1 MTLTNLEIFEQLHE
15 AAKGLLWM
23 SESDYP
29 LEALIW
35 EFGEKIL
42 LDNEVVLKI
51 TKHSLDTPVK
61 VIKFDSFFQGAVI
74 HQDWHD
80 SEDADMVKRYQELV
94 RIMKEYLRDLKV
106 YKVGEIEIDV
116 YIIGKTDAGDYAGV
130 ATVSIE
136 T

>member
-1 MTLTNLEIFEQLHE
+1 MTLTNLEIFERLHE

-29 LEALIW
+29 FEALIW

-51 TKHSLDTPVK
+51 TKHSLDTPIK
-61 VIKFDSFFQGAVI
+61 VIEFESFFQGAI
-74 HQDWHD
+74 TPKNWHNA
-80 SEDADMVKRYQELV
+80 EEAETVKTYQELV
-94 RIMKEYLRDLKV
+94 RIMKQDLSDLKI
-106 YKVGEIEIDV
+106 YKVGEIEIYV
-116 YIIGKTDAGDYAGV
+116 YIIGKTNTGDYAGL

>member
-1 MTLTNLEIFEQLHE
+1 MTLTNLEIFERLHE

-29 LEALIW
+29 FEALIW

-51 TKHSLDTPVK
+51 TKHALDTPVK
-61 VIKFDSFFQGAVI
+61 IIEFDTFFQGAVTDK
-74 HQDWHD
+74 DWHD
-80 SEDADMVKRYQELV
+80 SEEADTVKRYQELV
-94 RIMKEYLRDLKV
+94 RIMKQYLSDLKV

-116 YIIGKTDAGDYAGV
+116 YIIGKTNTGEYAGL

>member
-61 VIKFDSFFQGAVI
+61 VIEFDTFFQHVVT
-74 HQDWHD
+74 HQDWHN
-80 SEDADMVKRYQELV
+80 SEEADTVNRYQELV
-94 RIMKEYLRDLKV
+94 RIMKQYLSDLKV

>member
-1 MTLTNLEIFEQLHE
+1 MNLTNLEIFERLHE

-29 LEALIW
+29 FEALIW

-51 TKHSLDTPVK
+51 TKHSVDTPIK
-61 VIKFDSFFQGAVI
+61 VIEFDSFFQGAI
-74 HQDWHD
+74 TPKNWHNP
-80 SEDADMVKRYQELV
+80 EEAETVKRYQELV
-94 RIMKEYLRDLKV
+94 RIMKQYLSDLKV
-106 YKVGEIEIDV
+106 YKIGEIEIDV
-116 YIIGKTDAGDYAGV
+116 YIIGNTYTGDYAGL

>member
-1 MTLTNLEIFEQLHE
+1 MNLTNLEIFEQLHE
-15 AAKGLLWM
+15 AVKGLLWM
-23 SESDYP
+23 SESDYTF
-29 LEALIW
+29 EALIW
-35 EFGEKIL
+35 EFGEKIS

-61 VIKFDSFFQGAVI
+61 VIEFDSFFQWAI
-74 HQDWHD
+74 TPKNWHN
-80 SEDADMVKRYQELV
+80 SEDADTVNRYQELV
-94 RIMKEYLRDLKV
+94 RIMKQYLSDLKV

-116 YIIGKTDAGDYAGV
+116 YIIGKTDVGDYAGL

>member
-1 MTLTNLEIFEQLHE
+1 MSLTNLEIFERLHE
-15 AAKGLLWM
+15 AAKDLLWT

-29 LEALIW
+29 FESLIW

-51 TKHSLDTPVK
+51 TKHSLDTPIK
-61 VIKFDSFFQGAVI
+61 VIEFDTFFQGTVT
-74 HQDWHD
+74 HQDWHN
-80 SEDADMVKRYQELV
+80 SEEADTVNRYQELV
-94 RIMKEYLRDLKV
+94 RIMKQDLSNLKV
-106 YKVGEIEIDV
+106 YKVGEIEINV
-116 YIIGKTDAGDYAGV
+116 YIIGKTDTGDYAGL